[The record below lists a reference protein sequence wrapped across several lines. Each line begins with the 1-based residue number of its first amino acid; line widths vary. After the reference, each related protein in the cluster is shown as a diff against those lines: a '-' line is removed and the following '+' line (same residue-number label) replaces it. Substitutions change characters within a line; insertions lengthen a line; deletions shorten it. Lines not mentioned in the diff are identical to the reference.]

1 MLWLLVVLYALFPRS
16 YAFRSHRHAM
26 KYAAS
31 TRISFTTASSVSETS
46 FDELGID
53 EETGR
58 FEYSGEK
65 IDRYY
70 RKRPLQV
77 WERCVDIGSP
87 ILGWWLAREF
97 DKATNFMRTESEK
110 QKRLNDRAEDL
121 KDAIVQGKSI
131 VFIKSGQALSLRQDL
146 VKAPEYVRE
155 LAKLQDEV
163 GTFPTHVAMEIIRTQ
178 LKCDNVSD
186 IYDFNPPDPIASA
199 SIGQVFKARVR
210 ETGQQVAVK
219 VQRPDAMENTPLDM
233 YILRNAARILRKR
246 YKTRSN
252 LEAIADEFGTQIYGE
267 LNYEQEAS
275 NCLKFKGL
283 YGHIPGIFVP
293 GVDLNL
299 TRKRVLTQEWVDGEK
314 GPWEEGGEKMLTV
327 GLQCSVL
334 QLLGTGYFHS
344 DPHRGNLLRT
354 PSGDLAYLDF
364 GMMSD
369 VPAERRYALIG
380 TVLGL
385 VNKDIQ
391 LVIDNLKKL
400 DFLPDETNTD
410 EVVTALKDA
419 FVKSTTGGNG
429 RGSSLNFT
437 ALNKNINEMSY
448 LLPISLPPFYTLIIR
463 TLTILEGLALSVDPS
478 FRLVK
483 GAYPFIAKQVLA
495 NQANSSDAA
504 SREEM
509 NRLLSSIMVDQKTQR
524 IRWNKLEQFVSI
536 SSYADKAA
544 GGDFAALKKAQN
556 RADLIKTYSRQDSE
570 GSPSRPSDH
579 ARPVVNS
586 GGYATKGDKTA
597 ADDNGKDKGEG
608 EGEGEGEEE
617 GVRFSQELVLNILDF
632 LLSPSGRFIRDPL
645 VNEAADTVDALGL
658 TAVSVLSL
666 LSNGLVPKP
675 REPPDQERVMQA
687 INLMGSLAETRVKES
702 PHDGSAGGGNQAG
715 DSFFDR
721 VVLGELSGGAEAS
734 NVVIRNVRLLRDALV
749 TLRSWIVSP
758 PDDQS
763 RQQVEQILTRSA
775 PLVRRVIG
783 KLVSRNVKRATQ
795 QIITPSSVEAA
806 LPTLLNVVDTLSS
819 LSREK
824 DTDDKRE
831 KSRKR

>member
-1 MLWLLVVLYALFPRS
+1 MLWHFVVLCALFLGSHGFRS
-16 YAFRSHRHAM
+16 YRRTAR
-26 KYAAS
+26 YAAS
-31 TRISFTTASSVSETS
+31 TRVPFEAASSVSETS
-46 FDELGID
+46 FEELGID
-53 EETGR
+53 EQSGR

-70 RKRPLQV
+70 RKRPLKV

-110 QKRLNDRAEDL
+110 QKLVNDRAEDL

-146 VKAPEYVRE
+146 VKSPEYVRE

-163 GTFPTHVAMEIIRTQ
+163 GTFPTPVAMEIIKNQ
-178 LKCDNVSD
+178 LKCDDVNE
-186 IYDFNPPDPIASA
+186 IYDFDPPDPIASA
-199 SIGQVFKARVR
+199 SIGQVFKAKVR

-233 YILRNAARILRKR
+233 YILRSAARALRRR

-252 LEAIADEFGTQIYGE
+252 LEAIADEFGSQIYGE

-299 TRKRVLTQEWVDGEK
+299 TRKRVLTQEWVEGEK
-314 GPWEEGGEKMLTV
+314 GPWEEGGEEMLTV

-354 PSGDLAYLDF
+354 PDGDLAYLDF

-400 DFLPDETNTD
+400 DFLPDDTNTD
-410 EVVTALKDA
+410 EVVTALKEA
-419 FVKSTTGGNG
+419 FVKSTTGGSG

-483 GAYPFIAKQVLA
+483 GAYPFIAKQVLV
-495 NQANSSDAA
+495 NQQNSSDAA
-504 SREEM
+504 SQQEM
-509 NRLLSSIMVDQKTQR
+509 NRLLSSIMVDQQTQR
-524 IRWNKLEQFVSI
+524 IRWSKLEQFVSI
-536 SSYADKAA
+536 SSYADKAV

-556 RADLIKTYSRQDSE
+556 RADLIKTYSRQDDE
-570 GSPSRPSDH
+570 GASQP
-579 ARPVVNS
+579 S
-586 GGYATKGDKTA
+586 GGAVRQIRSPVGGGSSGGDTSKA
-597 ADDNGKDKGEG
+597 RENSDDVED
-608 EGEGEGEEE
+608 EGEEG

-632 LLSPSGRFIRDPL
+632 LLSPNGRFIREPL

-675 REPPDQERVMQA
+675 RESPDQERVVQA
-687 INLMGSLAETRVKES
+687 INLMGSLAESRVRES
-702 PHDGSAGGGNQAG
+702 PPSGAGGPQE

-721 VVLGELSGGAEAS
+721 VVMGELSSSAEVS
-734 NVVIRNVRLLRDALV
+734 NAVTQNIRLLRDALA
-749 TLRSWIVSP
+749 TLRTWINLP
-758 PDDQS
+758 PDDES
-763 RQQVEQILTRSA
+763 RQQVDQILTRAA

-783 KLVSRNVKRATQ
+783 KLVSRNIKRATQ

-806 LPTLLNVVDTLSS
+806 LPTLLNVVDTLSG
-819 LSREK
+819 LAGGGKTEGAE
-824 DTDDKRE
+824 DNNKRAN
-831 KSRKR
+831 RK